1 MSSDHNNNTE
11 NNTAESNT
19 NTEDNSKKVYVDKDK
34 GLVYLNNKI
43 INKPHTV
50 KHHIPKWVYYI
61 LLYIITLR
69 IN

>member
-50 KHHIPKWVYYI
+50 KHHIPK
-61 LLYIITLR
+61 
-69 IN
+69 